1 MSVEAEK
8 LVDELDS
15 LLDESSPDQQ
25 VYSELLKKQLTFH

>member
-8 LVDELDS
+8 VVDELDS
-15 LLDESSPDQQ
+15 LLDESSLDQQ